1 VTCHTPQGPGC
12 DFDTQHRHKRRR
24 RDYDGN
30 NEERGEVNKYP
41 DGVDHPLMS
50 QGLRSGR
57 DGYSMEDMEAERGQV
72 TEGATMEETA
82 VADEATDN
90 LDTATSYNIKCVL

>member
-1 VTCHTPQGPGC
+1 
-12 DFDTQHRHKRRR
+12 
-24 RDYDGN
+24 
-30 NEERGEVNKYP
+30 
-41 DGVDHPLMS
+41 MS

-90 LDTATSYNIKCVL
+90 LATATS